1 MKIYIAVSSVDDWAG
16 MMTQGSAYNLY
27 PVMLESVPTDTP
39 KPYYFCLDYLH
50 ELGHSSFPHTVK
62 LLHHISYKASIT
74 TSVAVLCNA
83 FFFNVVIDKPLIC
96 IA

>member
-50 ELGHSSFPHTVK
+50 ELGHSSFPHSQIVTPYIIQSK
-62 LLHHISYKASIT
+62 HYY
-74 TSVAVLCNA
+74 
-83 FFFNVVIDKPLIC
+83 IC
-96 IA
+96 GCPM